1 MKSDFKMCKTITI
14 DNYYIY
20 ILFINYNVMC
30 VWVMNV
36 DVSRQIFY
44 VYIFIKFK
52 KCTTCARHRCTE
64 LHFDVHLFIN
74 LYTFKQNQAVTFS
87 RLSE

>member
-14 DNYYIY
+14 DNYYH
-20 ILFINYNVMC
+20 INYNVMC

-44 VYIFIKFK
+44 VCIFIKFK
-52 KCTTCARHRCTE
+52 KMHNVCSAPVYR
-64 LHFDVHLFIN
+64 I
-74 LYTFKQNQAVTFS
+74 TF
-87 RLSE
+87 

>member
-44 VYIFIKFK
+44 VCIFITFK
-52 KCTTCARHRCTE
+52 KMHNVCSAPVYR
-64 LHFDVHLFIN
+64 I
-74 LYTFKQNQAVTFS
+74 TF
-87 RLSE
+87 